1 MCGICGMI
9 WAERDRPAELW
20 RVKAMADTIAH
31 RGPDDE
37 GFWCD
42 GPAALGHRRL
52 SIVDLAGGH
61 QPMANEDDSVW
72 IAFNGEIYNHRDL
85 RPSLE
90 AAGHRYRT
98 RSDTETIIHLHEQ
111 HGLQAPAKLRGMF
124 AYALWDRKTAT
135 LTLARDHT
143 GIKPLYYAISAD
155 GSIAFG
161 SEIKAVAASGLV
173 RPTIDAAVI
182 EEFFA
187 TGHVAGERTL
197 LSGIRKLPAGHTL
210 TWKDGQCRI
219 DQFWSIGSTPDSR
232 EDLGLVPSTPAEA
245 APHFWKRFVDS
256 VQSQLMSDV
265 PLGVFLSGGLDS
277 SLIVAAMREAGLS
290 QIKSFSVGYAE
301 AHASELPWAR
311 LVAKR
316 LGTEHHEVI
325 VSGQQFFDD
334 LEQLTWHR
342 DLPLTFSA
350 STPLYHVSRLAR
362 QSVTVVLTG
371 EGSDEL
377 FAGYGRYPRALVNRE
392 WAQRLDRW
400 LPAVARRGIGRMAR
414 SAGRGYVGDR
424 LARSFIGR
432 SGSIADSCLEP
443 FADWHGDLRDSLLS
457 RDVPR
462 GAPWGPLNTLL
473 DARLM
478 DASPLEALL
487 QYDQRTYLEELLMKQ
502 DTMSMATSLESRV
515 PFLDHLLVE
524 WAATLPASAKLSG
537 RTGKALVREAAR
549 AHLPGE
555 VVDGQKRG
563 FLVPL
568 GEWLRTVGR
577 PALDAWVRP
586 GEDAIFEAGA
596 LRRVLREHQSGM
608 DHTARVWR
616 VLAFESW
623 RRTALPRL
631 QQLADDVARQERA
644 RSVILTPSN

>member
-1 MCGICGMI
+1 
-9 WAERDRPAELW
+9 
-20 RVKAMADTIAH
+20 VKAMADTIAH

-37 GFWCD
+37 GFWSD
-42 GPAALGHRRL
+42 GPVALGHRRL

-61 QPMANEDDSVW
+61 QPMPNEDQSVW
-72 IAFNGEIYNHRDL
+72 IAFNGEIYNHREL

-90 AAGHRYRT
+90 AAGHRYAT
-98 RSDTETIIHLHEQ
+98 RSDTETIVHLHEQ
-111 HGLQAPAKLRGMF
+111 HGVRAPAMLRGMF
-124 AYALWDRKTAT
+124 AYAIWERQSRT

-143 GIKPLYYAISAD
+143 GIKPLYYALSAD

-173 RPTIDAAVI
+173 DLSINETVI

-197 LSGIRKLPAGHTL
+197 LAQVRKLPAGHTL
-210 TWKDGQCRI
+210 VWRDGTCRI
-219 DQFWSIGSTPDSR
+219 ERFWQVGN
-232 EDLGLVPSTPAEA
+232 TPAEDHGETQSLTSPAKA
-245 APHFWKRFVDS
+245 APHFWRRFVDS

-277 SLIVAAMREAGLS
+277 SLIVAAMRDAGLS
-290 QIKSFSVGYAE
+290 QIKSFSVGYSE

-316 LGTEHHEVI
+316 LGTEHHEVL

-334 LEQLTWHR
+334 FETLTWHR

-377 FAGYGRYPRALVNRE
+377 FAGYGRYPRAITNRR

-400 LPAVARRGIGRMAR
+400 MPGGVRRGLAVAAR
-414 SAGRGYVGDR
+414 SAGNGYIGDR
-424 LARSFIGR
+424 LARSFVGR
-432 SGSIADSCLEP
+432 SGSVAESCLEP
-443 FADWHGDLRDSLLS
+443 FADWHGDLRRALLTS
-457 RDVPR
+457 GVPR
-462 GAPWGPLNTLL
+462 GAPWGALDALL
-473 DARLM
+473 DPQMMAER
-478 DASPLEALL
+478 PLEALL

-515 PFLDHLLVE
+515 PFLDHRLVE
-524 WAATLPASAKLSG
+524 WAAALPATAKLSAG
-537 RTGKALVREAAR
+537 TGKALVREAAR
-549 AHLPGE
+549 EILPTE
-555 VVDGQKRG
+555 VVDGRKRG

-568 GEWLRTVGR
+568 GEWLRTVGK
-577 PALDAWVRP
+577 ASLQEWVRP
-586 GEDAIFEAGA
+586 GDGSVFNAGV
-596 LRRVLREHQSGM
+596 LQTILREHSQGV

-616 VLAFESW
+616 VLAFECW
-623 RRTALPRL
+623 RLTTLPRL
-631 QQLADDVARQERA
+631 QQLTAAAQRKATASPAITSTTR
-644 RSVILTPSN
+644 